1 VEIVAEVAAL
11 ICPQIRAECR
21 HCEGIPMSVEESWQE
36 LCQKLITER
45 DPETFTALVN
55 ELFLL
60 LEQREAQLRSLPKAS

>member
-1 VEIVAEVAAL
+1 
-11 ICPQIRAECR
+11 
-21 HCEGIPMSVEESWQE
+21 MSVEESWQE